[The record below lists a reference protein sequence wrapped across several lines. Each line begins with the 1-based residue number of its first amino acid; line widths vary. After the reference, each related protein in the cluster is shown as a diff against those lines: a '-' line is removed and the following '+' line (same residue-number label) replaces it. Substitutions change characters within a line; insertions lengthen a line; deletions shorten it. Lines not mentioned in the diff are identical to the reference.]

1 MRSTARQ
8 RRSKTRVALALA
20 ATLALTTPTH
30 AHAQGAD
37 HGGVHCQKLTQRAEF
52 TSGGRQVPY
61 TLVGELCATSHRL
74 RQARSGR
81 STVQVLIHGSTYNH
95 TYWDFGTVNGEHY
108 SYARRAA
115 AAGFP
120 TFAFDKVGFGASSHP
135 DSSLLTI
142 PVAGDV
148 THHVVQ
154 GLRDGSLAGVRFGK
168 VISVGHS
175 WGSVTAWRE
184 AIDHRDVDGVIV
196 TGLIHSDSVNDDLP
210 QYSHRALDDPKYR
223 GTHLDPGY
231 ATTSPGSRGRLFH
244 NPADADPDVI
254 AADDN
259 NTPATDQDF
268 HTEVGKDLD
277 PGGEQDG
284 YAMLFSEETRAIR
297 VPVLVVMGSAD
308 RLLCGPSTQ
317 GGNFDCSSG
326 AAIARQE
333 AAHYAPQ
340 ARLTA
345 CSVPG
350 AGHSIALSRH
360 HGIQD
365 AAAAAWSFSMIGQN
379 GRLRRT
385 PLPAACGAAVA
396 PSPLRGLPPVLR

>member
-1 MRSTARQ
+1 MRNTARW
-8 RRSKTRVALALA
+8 RRSRTRVVLALA
-20 ATLALTTPTH
+20 AALALTTPTQ
-30 AHAQGAD
+30 AHAQDAD
-37 HGGVHCQKLTQRAEF
+37 HGAVRCQKLTQRAEF
-52 TSGGRQVPY
+52 TSDGRRVPY
-61 TLVGELCATSHRL
+61 TVVGELCATDRQL

-95 TYWDFGTVNGEHY
+95 TYWNFGTVNGERY

-142 PVAGDV
+142 PVAGDI
-148 THHVVQ
+148 THRVVQ

-168 VISVGHS
+168 VISIGHS

-184 AIDHRDVDGVIV
+184 AIDYRDVDGIIV

-210 QYSHRALDDPKYR
+210 QHNHPALDDPKYR
-223 GTHLDPGY
+223 GTNLDVGY
-231 ATTSPGSRGRLFH
+231 TTTKPGSRGWLFH

-259 NTPATDQDF
+259 NTPAADQDF
-268 HTEVGKDLD
+268 HTEVGKDLN

-308 RLLCGPSTQ
+308 RLLCGPNIR
-317 GGNFDCSSG
+317 GGYFDCSSG
-326 AAIARQE
+326 TAIARQE
-333 AAHYAPQ
+333 AAYYAPQ

-350 AGHSIALSRH
+350 AGHSITLSRH

-365 AAAAAWSFSMIGQN
+365 AAAAAWSSSVIGQN
-379 GRLRRT
+379 GRLHRT
-385 PLPAACGAAVA
+385 PLPAACGSAAG
-396 PSPLRGLPPVLR
+396 PSSLGSLPRVLR